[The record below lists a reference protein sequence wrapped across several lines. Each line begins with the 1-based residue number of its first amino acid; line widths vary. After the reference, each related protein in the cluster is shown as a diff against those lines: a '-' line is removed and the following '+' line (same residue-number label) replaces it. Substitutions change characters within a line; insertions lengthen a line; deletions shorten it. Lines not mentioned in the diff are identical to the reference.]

1 MSLFSFMESFV
12 YLSKYCNESFVEER
26 GSTMTYNLIIFYEGV
41 SFFTPTAIQANKFP
55 NTWLYSFLSISF

>member
-55 NTWLYSFLSISF
+55 NT